1 MYAILSTSTTIG
13 WLVLMLILLLIEI
26 PTVGLTTIW
35 GVAGA
40 FVAML
45 LSMVGVPIVAQFI
58 VFFIVTALLLYYTR
72 PWALK
77 HLNNKVTKT
86 NKDKLIGQIIKVTE
100 TIDNINQTGSGNV
113 NDVSWTLR
121 TKDNSVIP
129 AGTLVKVLEISGVK
143 LIVEPY
149 MDDDQNSRVS
159 GMAESKEKDPV
170 EQSGADFED
179 DLYDDLDDTDD
190 FI

>member
-13 WLVLMLILLLIEI
+13 WLVLMIILLLIEI

-35 GVAGA
+35 GVIGA

-45 LSMVGVPIVAQFI
+45 LSMVRVPIVAQFI

-100 TIDNINQTGSGNV
+100 TVDTINQTGSGNV

-129 AGTLVKVLEISGVK
+129 AGSLVKVLEISGVK
-143 LIVEPY
+143 LIVEPH
-149 MDDDQNSRVS
+149 MEDTQSQKISDIAAQEN
-159 GMAESKEKDPV
+159 PV
-170 EQSGADFED
+170 EQSED
-179 DLYDDLDDTDD
+179 DLDDNFDDDLDDTDD

>member
-13 WLVLMLILLLIEI
+13 WLVLMIILLLIEI

-35 GVAGA
+35 GVVGA
-40 FVAML
+40 FIAML

-58 VFFIVTALLLYYTR
+58 VFFVVTVLLLYYTR

-100 TIDNINQTGSGNV
+100 TVDNINQTGSGNV

-129 AGTLVKVLEISGVK
+129 AGSLVKVLEISGVK
-143 LIVEPY
+143 LIVERY
-149 MDDDQNSRVS
+149 MEDASQKLPEEPVQKEIKTQSDDEFD
-159 GMAESKEKDPV
+159 
-170 EQSGADFED
+170 DFD
-179 DLYDDLDDTDD
+179 DDLDDTDD

>member
-1 MYAILSTSTTIG
+1 MYAVLSTSTTIG
-13 WLVLMLILLLIEI
+13 WLVLMIILLLIEI

-35 GVAGA
+35 GVIGA

-45 LSMVGVPIVAQFI
+45 LSMVGVPVVAQFI
-58 VFFIVTALLLYYTR
+58 VFFIVTALMLYYTR

-100 TIDNINQTGSGNV
+100 TVDNINQTGSGNV

-121 TKDNSVIP
+121 TKDNSIIP
-129 AGTLVKVLEISGVK
+129 AGSLVKVLEISGVK

-149 MDDDQNSRVS
+149 MEDASQKPSEEPVQKEIEMPSDDDF
-159 GMAESKEKDPV
+159 D
-170 EQSGADFED
+170 DFD
-179 DLYDDLDDTDD
+179 DDLDDTDD

>member
-1 MYAILSTSTTIG
+1 MYTILSTSTTIG
-13 WLVLMLILLLIEI
+13 WFVLMIILLLIEI

-35 GVAGA
+35 GVVGA

-100 TIDNINQTGSGNV
+100 TVDNINQTGSGNV

-121 TKDNSVIP
+121 TKDSSIIP
-129 AGTLVKVLEISGVK
+129 AGSLVKVLEISGVK
-143 LIVEPY
+143 LIVEPH
-149 MDDDQNSRVS
+149 MEDTQSQKLTKP
-159 GMAESKEKDPV
+159 KEKDPV
-170 EQSGADFED
+170 EQSED
-179 DLYDDLDDTDD
+179 DFDDDFNDDLDDTDD

>member
-1 MYAILSTSTTIG
+1 MYTILSTSTTIG
-13 WLVLMLILLLIEI
+13 WLVLMIILLLIEI
-26 PTVGLTTIW
+26 STVGLTTIW
-35 GVAGA
+35 GVVGA

-58 VFFIVTALLLYYTR
+58 VFLFVTSLLLYYTR

-100 TIDNINQTGSGNV
+100 TVDNINQTGSGNV

-121 TKDNSVIP
+121 TKDNSIIP
-129 AGTLVKVLEISGVK
+129 AGSLVKVLEISGVK
-143 LIVEPY
+143 LIVEPH
-149 MDDDQNSRVS
+149 MEDTQSQKLT
-159 GMAESKEKDPV
+159 EPKEKGPV
-170 EQSGADFED
+170 EQSEGDLDNDFD
-179 DLYDDLDDTDD
+179 DDLDDTDD

>member
-13 WLVLMLILLLIEI
+13 WLVLMIILLLIEI

-35 GVAGA
+35 GVIGA

-45 LSMVGVPIVAQFI
+45 LSMIGLPIVAQFI
-58 VFFIVTALLLYYTR
+58 VFFVVTALLLCYTR

-77 HLNNKVTKT
+77 HLNNKVAKT
-86 NKDKLIGQIIKVTE
+86 NKDKLIGKIIKVTE

-121 TKDNSVIP
+121 AKDNSVIP
-129 AGTLVKVLEISGVK
+129 AGSLVKVLEISGVK
-143 LIVEPY
+143 LIVAPYVEDASQKPPEEPVPK
-149 MDDDQNSRVS
+149 D
-159 GMAESKEKDPV
+159 KEIKT
-170 EQSGADFED
+170 QSEEDFDED
-179 DLYDDLDDTDD
+179 FDDDLDDTDD

>member
-13 WLVLMLILLLIEI
+13 WLVLMIILLLIEI

-35 GVAGA
+35 GVIGA

-58 VFFIVTALLLYYTR
+58 IFFIVTALLLYYTR

-86 NKDKLIGQIIKVTE
+86 NKDKLIGQIIKVNE
-100 TIDNINQTGSGNV
+100 TVDNINQTGSGNV

-121 TKDNSVIP
+121 AKDNAIIP
-129 AGTLVKVLEISGVK
+129 KGSLVKVLEISGVK

-149 MDDDQNSRVS
+149 VEDASQKLP
-159 GMAESKEKDPV
+159 EEPIQKEIKT
-170 EQSGADFED
+170 QSED
-179 DLYDDLDDTDD
+179 DFDDFDDDLDD

>member
-1 MYAILSTSTTIG
+1 MYAVLSTSTTIG
-13 WLVLMLILLLIEI
+13 WLVLMIILLLIEI

-35 GVAGA
+35 GVIGA

-100 TIDNINQTGSGNV
+100 TVDNINQTGSGNV

-121 TKDNSVIP
+121 TKDNSIIP
-129 AGTLVKVLEISGVK
+129 AGSLVKVLEISGVK

-149 MDDDQNSRVS
+149 MEDASQKPPEEPVQKEIEMPSDDDF
-159 GMAESKEKDPV
+159 D
-170 EQSGADFED
+170 DFD
-179 DLYDDLDDTDD
+179 DDLDDTDD

>member
-1 MYAILSTSTTIG
+1 MYAILSTSTTVG
-13 WLVLMLILLLIEI
+13 WLVLMIILLLIEI

-35 GVAGA
+35 GVIGA

-45 LSMVGVPIVAQFI
+45 LSMIGLPIVAQFI
-58 VFFIVTALLLYYTR
+58 VFFVVTALLLCYTR

-86 NKDKLIGQIIKVTE
+86 NKDKLIGKIIKVTE

-121 TKDNSVIP
+121 AKGNSVIP
-129 AGTLVKVLEISGVK
+129 AGSLVKVLEISGVK

-149 MDDDQNSRVS
+149 VEDVQSPKPS
-159 GMAESKEKDPV
+159 PIAEQQEKDSV
-170 EQSGADFED
+170 EQSEDDFD
-179 DLYDDLDDTDD
+179 NDLYDDLDDTDD

>member
-1 MYAILSTSTTIG
+1 MYAVLSTSTTIG
-13 WLVLMLILLLIEI
+13 WLVLMIILLLIEI

-35 GVAGA
+35 GVIGA

-45 LSMVGVPIVAQFI
+45 LSMVGVPVVAQFI
-58 VFFIVTALLLYYTR
+58 VFFIVTALMLYYTR

-77 HLNNKVTKT
+77 YLNNKVTKT

-100 TIDNINQTGSGNV
+100 TVDNINQTGSGNV

-121 TKDNSVIP
+121 TKDNSIIP
-129 AGTLVKVLEISGVK
+129 AGSLVKVLEISGVK
-143 LIVEPY
+143 LIVEPH
-149 MDDDQNSRVS
+149 MEDTQSQKLTKP
-159 GMAESKEKDPV
+159 KEKDPV
-170 EQSGADFED
+170 EQSED
-179 DLYDDLDDTDD
+179 DFDDDFNDDLDDTDD